1 MSLYKRKKGGN
12 KTVKSGTRWNE
23 KELRLV
29 LKLYLKNPNLK
40 IHENNPKIHKIGSIL
55 QRDVRAV
62 ENQLLMFRNLDRH
75 GDYGYGNM
83 SKICRKLWKKHLE
96 EVKKRTLNER

>member
-1 MSLYKRKKGGN
+1 MPRYQRVKGGN
-12 KTVKSGTRWNE
+12 KTKKSGKRWNE

-29 LKLYLKNPNLK
+29 LKLYISDGKLR
-40 IHENNPKIHKIGSIL
+40 IHENNPKLHRVANIV

-83 SKICRKLWKKHLE
+83 SKLCRKLWAEYLE
-96 EVKKRTLNER
+96 TFK